1 MSSTAGRKAIIAVD
15 LGAQSC
21 RISLLRW
28 TTSGPS
34 IHLVHRFA
42 NSPQSTS
49 RGLRWDIDAV
59 FHGIAH
65 GVRMAGSAAPEGVAS
80 IGVDGWAVDYVRV
93 NEAGEPVEQP
103 YCYRDDRTEVA
114 AARLHK
120 VLPPSVLYSRTGIQ
134 ILRINTLYQ
143 LYADRL
149 AGCDPR
155 VPWVNLPEYLS
166 YRLCGRRVAEYTN
179 ATHTGLVA
187 LGSQRWCDNIFS
199 DAGLDLAAAPPIVP
213 TGTIIGTLH
222 GELGSVAELRGCQI
236 IVPACHDTAS
246 AVAAIPASGDDW
258 AFISSGTWSLVGAV
272 LPVPCITERARNLNF
287 TNLGGVGGQ
296 VCFLKNVNGTWLL
309 HQCLEEWIGSAD
321 EFSMTELLSSCE
333 SLPPPGCMIDVDDSD
348 LLLPGGTIAKI
359 NAQLRH
365 KGHKALATDKSHA
378 PEFVNLILHSLA
390 ERYAEVL
397 AAISGITERSLKR
410 LFIVGGG
417 SKNTLL
423 NRLTAEKTGL
433 QVIAGATES
442 STLGN
447 FAVQLSVLDGG
458 CTGMVGPSSDSVVR
472 WTQVLMGDAVAAERQ

>member
-1 MSSTAGRKAIIAVD
+1 MSSTACRKAIIAVD

-65 GVRMAGSAAPEGVAS
+65 GVRVAGSAAPEGVAS

-272 LPVPCITERARNLNF
+272 LPVPCI
-287 TNLGGVGGQ
+287 
-296 VCFLKNVNGTWLL
+296 
-309 HQCLEEWIGSAD
+309 
-321 EFSMTELLSSCE
+321 
-333 SLPPPGCMIDVDDSD
+333 
-348 LLLPGGTIAKI
+348 
-359 NAQLRH
+359 
-365 KGHKALATDKSHA
+365 
-378 PEFVNLILHSLA
+378 
-390 ERYAEVL
+390 
-397 AAISGITERSLKR
+397 
-410 LFIVGGG
+410 
-417 SKNTLL
+417 
-423 NRLTAEKTGL
+423 
-433 QVIAGATES
+433 
-442 STLGN
+442 
-447 FAVQLSVLDGG
+447 
-458 CTGMVGPSSDSVVR
+458 
-472 WTQVLMGDAVAAERQ
+472 